1 MERLNAVNWP
11 TWSFQIRHML
21 RSRGL
26 WKHVDGTETLP
37 EGANEQ
43 KKNEYETRQAKAF
56 GLIVMSVASSHI
68 YLITSTESPAEA
80 WKLLQEHFQKDTLN
94 NRIYLKKR
102 YFRMEMTEGKSI
114 QQHLKEMKELTDRLA
129 AIQCPIDEEDQVVTL
144 LGSLP
149 RSYATLVTA
158 LETRT
163 GKLDLASVQ
172 QALTHEEMK
181 LNEGGTGASGD
192 AHDAALLGTQKTNRD
207 KRYQPR
213 PKSPPKCYGCQKV
226 GHFHRDC
233 PISPYRGP
241 SKGSKFGHAAK
252 TAVPEDPYD
261 SAFHVTKCSGD
272 RNSKWLIDS
281 GASSHMTW
289 NMDILSNYVQFD
301 EPQSVGLGDGHPIC
315 AVGYGKVQL
324 KMQLEDGASGSEV
337 MGHVLYV
344 PDLTSNLFSV
354 RAVTE
359 KGVSV
364 EFKNTKCYIHGLNG
378 AVKGIGLLQG
388 KLFELQCVAVCEER
402 AAVASDGPNEM
413 DLWHQRLAHVG
424 PQLLTRIVKD
434 GLIRGVKV
442 AKSQA
447 QSFCEGCVKGKM
459 SRKPCKS
466 TGGIHSTRKLQLVH
480 SDVCGPM
487 QTESIGGK
495 RYFVSFTDDYSRCAA
510 VYFMRSKAE
519 VLDKFKEFQG
529 IATNDSGNP
538 IGTLRSDNGGEYM
551 SHEFREYL
559 KQKGIRHETSVPHTP
574 EQNGVAE
581 RLNRTLC
588 EKARSMIAHA
598 GLPKM
603 YWAEAI
609 ATAAYLKN
617 RLPTRTLNGDVTP
630 YELWYERKADLSHTR
645 VFGCIAYAM
654 TPDMQRRKLDDKA
667 VRLRFVGYD
676 RTTKGYR
683 LIDEDTRKVYKRRDV
698 AFNEYDWS

>member
-1 MERLNAVNWP
+1 M
-11 TWSFQIRHML
+11 
-21 RSRGL
+21 
-26 WKHVDGTETLP
+26 
-37 EGANEQ
+37 
-43 KKNEYETRQAKAF
+43 
-56 GLIVMSVASSHI
+56 
-68 YLITSTESPAEA
+68 
-80 WKLLQEHFQKDTLN
+80 
-94 NRIYLKKR
+94 
-102 YFRMEMTEGKSI
+102 
-114 QQHLKEMKELTDRLA
+114 
-129 AIQCPIDEEDQVVTL
+129 
-144 LGSLP
+144 
-149 RSYATLVTA
+149 
-158 LETRT
+158 
-163 GKLDLASVQ
+163 
-172 QALTHEEMK
+172 
-181 LNEGGTGASGD
+181 
-192 AHDAALLGTQKTNRD
+192 
-207 KRYQPR
+207 
-213 PKSPPKCYGCQKV
+213 
-226 GHFHRDC
+226 
-233 PISPYRGP
+233 
-241 SKGSKFGHAAK
+241 
-252 TAVPEDPYD
+252 
-261 SAFHVTKCSGD
+261 
-272 RNSKWLIDS
+272 
-281 GASSHMTW
+281 
-289 NMDILSNYVQFD
+289 
-301 EPQSVGLGDGHPIC
+301 
-315 AVGYGKVQL
+315 
-324 KMQLEDGASGSEV
+324 
-337 MGHVLYV
+337 
-344 PDLTSNLFSV
+344 
-354 RAVTE
+354 
-359 KGVSV
+359 
-364 EFKNTKCYIHGLNG
+364 
-378 AVKGIGLLQG
+378 KGIGLLQG

-413 DLWHQRLAHVG
+413 DLWHQRLAHVC

-480 SDVCGPM
+480 NDVCGPM

-529 IATNDSGNP
+529 IPTNDSGNP

-551 SHEFREYL
+551 SREFREYL

-617 RLPTRTLNGDVTP
+617 RLPTRALNGDVTP

-698 AFNEYDWS
+698 AFNEYDFGHRMVPETAKDTVPLESEKTDDASPPVDAEAAGRPQRIRRPVKRYMIDEFADVMAESEIDHVAMKAGQILEPTNLEVALSNNEAQPWKGAANAEVKSLMENKTRKLFELPPEQKPIGYKWMSRTKHGTGQSGPVSWHSKKQATVAMSTTEAEYIALSSVIQEAVWLRRLLHDVGVKETGPTMIAEDNQGTIALTKNPVSHSRTKHIDMRHHYICEAVGENIIAVEYCPTKEILADILTKLLPRITIENLCEKMGLNIV